1 MKALI
6 TGAAGFGGY
15 HLVEHSLASGDE
27 VMGIV
32 RGSTSSLMGS
42 AAIAHWDI
50 REPINGEAED
60 AVRSFEP
67 NVIYHLAAISRP
79 NLCGSDFPNDEAV
92 HTNVDGTRRILD
104 LAASLPTKPRVVLIS
119 SSHVYGAVDQDNP
132 VVSETSI
139 PLPNRGYGRSKLAA
153 EQAALMQNEVP
164 VVIARAF
171 NHTGPGQ
178 TPNYIVPEWCKRLAS
193 SFEVIEVGSLGVSFD
208 LSDVR
213 DIVRGYRLLAEKGSD
228 RKIYNIGSGQSVKTG
243 ELMEML
249 CQLAR
254 RRPEIHERD
263 PQSRSEPIAD
273 ISEIRQ
279 LGYSPKYSLQRSVA
293 DVWAEWA

>member
-1 MKALI
+1 MRALI

-32 RGSTSSLMGS
+32 RGSTNSLMGN

-50 REPINGEAED
+50 REPIGGEAED
-60 AVRSFEP
+60 AIRQFEP
-67 NVIYHLAAISRP
+67 EAIYHLAAISRP
-79 NLCGSDFPNDEAV
+79 SLCGSDFPNDEAV

-104 LAASLPTKPRVVLIS
+104 LAASLDTKPKVILVS
-119 SSHVYGAVDQDNP
+119 SSHVYGIADQKNP
-132 VVSETSI
+132 VVSETTT

-153 EQAALMQNEVP
+153 EQAALTQTDVP

-178 TPNYIVPEWCKRLAS
+178 TPNYIVPEWCKRVAS
-193 SFEVIEVGSLGVSFD
+193 SFESIEVESLSVSFD

-213 DIVRGYRLLAEKGSD
+213 DIVRGYRLLAEKGED
-228 RKIYNIGSGQSVKTG
+228 RKIYNIGSGNSTQTG
-243 ELMEML
+243 ELMEMICSL
-249 CQLAR
+249 SR
-254 RRPEIHERD
+254 RRPDIHERN
-263 PQSRSEPIAD
+263 PQTRSETIAD
-273 ISEIRQ
+273 ITLIRE
-279 LGYSPKYSLQRSVA
+279 LGYSPAFSLQRSVA